1 MQRALSIFLPAFPLD
16 CAKKRLGRNAP
27 GADEA
32 FALCL
37 LKGGRRLVTAA
48 SPAALR
54 AGIRPG
60 LAAADASA
68 LVPSLKF
75 FDADEADDARRLM
88 RLARWCVRF
97 APAVRILAPDALALG
112 IEGVAHLFG
121 GEAAM
126 RRRVG
131 DDLARHGLVAAI
143 AIADTGVAAH
153 ALARFGGGPFIAASG
168 KTREAVARLPA
179 AALSDDAKVLAAW
192 ARLGLRCVD
201 DLVRL
206 PREGFRDRFGV
217 ALAQKLSA
225 LLGEDE
231 PASNKIAERLL
242 HEARADFAEPV
253 STPAQLQEI
262 CAHLTDAL
270 CRHLERHG
278 LGARRLV
285 LDFFR
290 TDMETQRIRIGLSAP
305 ARDMR
310 HMAKLLAMRLESID
324 PGEGIEAA
332 RLWAPM
338 CDPLMTTTPV
348 FAAMA
353 KERSLETAP
362 IALHELVDRLS
373 GRMGEAKVYAL
384 APFASHVPE
393 RAVRRVRPF
402 GEKIMRRLRRL
413 PPRPARLLPDPEPV
427 EVIAPVPDD
436 PPVMMRW
443 RRVAR
448 RIVRADGPERIA
460 PEWWRDAATGD
471 RVRDYYRIEDE
482 EGRRYWVFRDGAMG
496 GDVPPRWFVHGI
508 FH

>member
-1 MQRALSIFLPAFPLD
+1 MI
-16 CAKKRLGRNAP
+16 
-27 GADEA
+27 
-32 FALCL
+32 
-37 LKGGRRLVTAA
+37 TAA
-48 SPAALR
+48 SSAARR

-68 LVPSLKF
+68 LLPQLKLL
-75 FDADEADDARRLM
+75 DADEADDARRLI
-88 RLARWCVRF
+88 RLARWCCRFSPSVRL
-97 APAVRILAPDALALG
+97 IAPDALALD
-112 IEGVAHLFG
+112 IAGVAHLFG

-126 RRRVG
+126 RRVTG
-131 DDLARHGLVAAI
+131 DVLARHGLSASI

-153 ALARFGGGPFIAASG
+153 ALARFGGGPFIAPQG
-168 KTREAVARLPA
+168 KTRGAVARLPA
-179 AALSDDAKVLAAW
+179 AALSDDPKILAAW

-201 DLVRL
+201 DLARL
-206 PREGFRDRFGV
+206 PREGLRDRFG
-217 ALAQKLSA
+217 AGLAQKLLA

-231 PASNKIAERLL
+231 ENSAKIVAPIR

-253 STPAQLQEI
+253 STPAQLQDI
-262 CAHLTDAL
+262 CAHLTEDL

-305 ARDMR
+305 ARNVL
-310 HMAKLLAMRLESID
+310 HLTKLLAMRLETID

-332 RLWAPM
+332 RLCAPL
-338 CDPLMTTTPV
+338 CDALITTTPV
-348 FAAMA
+348 FAALA
-353 KERSLETAP
+353 RERSLETAP

-373 GRMGEAKVYAL
+373 GRMGEGCVYAL
-384 APFASHVPE
+384 APSASHVPE

-413 PPRPARLLPDPEPV
+413 PPRPARLLPHPEPV

-436 PPVMMRW
+436 PPVLMRW

-460 PEWWRDAATGD
+460 PEWWRDDQAKV
-471 RVRDYYRIEDE
+471 RPRDYYRIEDE
-482 EGRRYWVFRDGAMG
+482 EGRRYWVFRDGAME